1 MMSSTDRASDMQDIS
16 RREWTE
22 QRKDVKQNNRARYVY
37 GDGVRQSR
45 CVGKED
51 TIVMI

>member
-37 GDGVRQSR
+37 GDGVRQK
-45 CVGKED
+45 VDALGKK
-51 TIVMI
+51 TRL